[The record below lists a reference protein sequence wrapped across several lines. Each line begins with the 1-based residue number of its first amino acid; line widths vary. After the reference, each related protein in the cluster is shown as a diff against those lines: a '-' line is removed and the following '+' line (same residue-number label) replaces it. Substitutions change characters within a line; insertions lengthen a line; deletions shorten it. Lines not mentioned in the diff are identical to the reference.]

1 LKQQSS
7 NSNKGTKQPPYKQ
20 TSKMTTNADY
30 MQIEYDIADISQ
42 TIAKQQQYVYDLTA
56 QRNNKPYQYD
66 AYVKGQTLV
75 LNRYIKQKSDLE
87 NKLQRIHEE
96 RYREFNKTAAL
107 SGVSDVMNIAFQ
119 YAHPIDART
128 NKYAVNARSHSPNR
142 RNNDYDRE
150 VIRVYK
156 KDSFELF
163 LDFLTTNLKI
173 LRFLCVIAFV
183 LLYIIYTF
191 AYIYTKIF
199 A

>member
-1 LKQQSS
+1 
-7 NSNKGTKQPPYKQ
+7 
-20 TSKMTTNADY
+20 MTTNADY
-30 MQIEYDIADISQ
+30 YQIEYEIADISR
-42 TIAKQQQYVYDLTA
+42 TIAKQQQYVYDLTT

-66 AYVKGQTLV
+66 AYVKGQKHN

-96 RYREFNKTAAL
+96 RYREFNKIAAL

-183 LLYIIYTF
+183 LLYIIYAF

>member
-1 LKQQSS
+1 
-7 NSNKGTKQPPYKQ
+7 
-20 TSKMTTNADY
+20 MTTNADY
-30 MQIEYDIADISQ
+30 YQIEYEIADITQ
-42 TIAKQQQYVYDLTA
+42 TITKQRQYVYDLTA

-66 AYVKGQTLV
+66 AYVKGQQHN
-75 LNRYIKQKSDLE
+75 LNRYIKLKSDLE

-119 YAHPIDART
+119 YAHPIDTRT

-163 LDFLTTNLKI
+163 LDFLTTTLKI

-183 LLYIIYTF
+183 ILYIIYAM

-199 A
+199 G

>member
-1 LKQQSS
+1 
-7 NSNKGTKQPPYKQ
+7 
-20 TSKMTTNADY
+20 MTTNADY
-30 MQIEYDIADISQ
+30 YQIEYEIADISR

-96 RYREFNKTAAL
+96 RYREFEKSNAL

-119 YAHPIDART
+119 YAHPIDTST

-183 LLYIIYTF
+183 LLYIIYAF

>member
-1 LKQQSS
+1 
-7 NSNKGTKQPPYKQ
+7 
-20 TSKMTTNADY
+20 MTTNADY
-30 MQIEYDIADISQ
+30 LQIEYEIADISR

-66 AYVKGQTLV
+66 AYIKGQQHN
-75 LNRYIKQKSDLE
+75 LNRYIKLKSDLE

-96 RYREFNKTAAL
+96 RYREFNKIAAL

-119 YAHPIDART
+119 YAHPIDTST

-150 VIRVYK
+150 VVRVYK

-183 LLYIIYTF
+183 ILYIIYAF

>member
-1 LKQQSS
+1 
-7 NSNKGTKQPPYKQ
+7 
-20 TSKMTTNADY
+20 MTTNADY
-30 MQIEYDIADISQ
+30 SQIEYEIADISR
-42 TIAKQQQYVYDLTA
+42 TIAKQQQYVYDLTT

-119 YAHPIDART
+119 YAHPIDTST

-150 VIRVYK
+150 VVRVYK

-173 LRFLCVIAFV
+173 LRFICVIAFV
-183 LLYIIYTF
+183 ILYIIYAF

>member
-1 LKQQSS
+1 MS
-7 NSNKGTKQPPYKQ
+7 
-20 TSKMTTNADY
+20 TNADY
-30 MQIEYDIADISQ
+30 LQIEYDIADISR

-66 AYVKGQTLV
+66 AYVKGQQHN

-96 RYREFNKTAAL
+96 RYREFEKSKAL
-107 SGVSDVMNIAFQ
+107 SGVSDVINIAFQ
-119 YAHPIDART
+119 YAHPIDKST

-150 VIRVYK
+150 VVRVYK
-156 KDSFELF
+156 KDRFELF
-163 LDFLTTNLKI
+163 LDFLTTNIKI
-173 LRFLCVIAFV
+173 MRFLCVIAFV
-183 LLYIIYTF
+183 ILYIIYAF

>member
-1 LKQQSS
+1 
-7 NSNKGTKQPPYKQ
+7 
-20 TSKMTTNADY
+20 MTTNADY
-30 MQIEYDIADISQ
+30 SQIEYDIADISR
-42 TIAKQQQYVYDLTA
+42 TIAKQHQYVYDLTT
-56 QRNNKPYQYD
+56 QRNNKPYQYN
-66 AYVKGQTLV
+66 AYVKGQQYN

-119 YAHPIDART
+119 YAHPIDTRT

-150 VIRVYK
+150 VVRVYK

-163 LDFLTTNLKI
+163 LDFLSYNLNI
-173 LRFLCVIAFV
+173 MRFLCVIAFV
-183 LLYIIYTF
+183 LLYIIYAF

>member
-1 LKQQSS
+1 MSS
-7 NSNKGTKQPPYKQ
+7 
-20 TSKMTTNADY
+20 NADY
-30 MQIEYDIADISQ
+30 SHIEYDIADITQ
-42 TIAKQQQYVYDLTA
+42 TITKQRQYVYDLTT

-66 AYVKGQTLV
+66 AYVKGQQHN
-75 LNRYIKQKSDLE
+75 LNRYIKLKSDLE

-96 RYREFNKTAAL
+96 RYREFNKSAAL

-119 YAHPIDART
+119 YAHPIDTRT
-128 NKYAVNARSHSPNR
+128 NKYAVNARSHSPRR

-163 LDFLTTNLKI
+163 LDFLTTNIKI

-183 LLYIIYTF
+183 ILYIIYAF

>member
-1 LKQQSS
+1 
-7 NSNKGTKQPPYKQ
+7 
-20 TSKMTTNADY
+20 MTTNADY
-30 MQIEYDIADISQ
+30 LQIEYEIADISR

-66 AYVKGQTLV
+66 AYVKGQQHN

-119 YAHPIDART
+119 YAHPIDTRT
-128 NKYAVNARSHSPNR
+128 NKYAVNARSHSPRR

-173 LRFLCVIAFV
+173 MRFLCVIAFV
-183 LLYIIYTF
+183 ILYIIYAM

>member
-1 LKQQSS
+1 MSS
-7 NSNKGTKQPPYKQ
+7 
-20 TSKMTTNADY
+20 NADY
-30 MQIEYDIADISQ
+30 HQIEYEIADISR

-66 AYVKGQTLV
+66 AYVKGQQHN

-96 RYREFNKTAAL
+96 RYSEFKKSTAL

-119 YAHPIDART
+119 YAHPIDTRT
-128 NKYAVNARSHSPNR
+128 NKYAVSARSHSPNR

-150 VIRVYK
+150 VVRVYK

-163 LDFLTTNLKI
+163 LDFLTTNIKI
-173 LRFLCVIAFV
+173 MRFICVIAFV
-183 LLYIIYTF
+183 LLYIIYAF
-191 AYIYTKIF
+191 AYIFTKIF
-199 A
+199 G

>member
-1 LKQQSS
+1 
-7 NSNKGTKQPPYKQ
+7 
-20 TSKMTTNADY
+20 MTTNADY
-30 MQIEYDIADISQ
+30 SQIEDEIADISR

-66 AYVKGQTLV
+66 AYVKGQQHN

-87 NKLQRIHEE
+87 NKLQHIHEE
-96 RYREFNKTAAL
+96 RYREFEKSNAL

-119 YAHPIDART
+119 YAHPIDTST
-128 NKYAVNARSHSPNR
+128 NKYAFNARSHSPNR

-150 VIRVYK
+150 VVRVYK
-156 KDSFELF
+156 KDRFELF
-163 LDFLTTNLKI
+163 LDFLTTTLKI

-183 LLYIIYTF
+183 ILYIIYTF

>member
-1 LKQQSS
+1 
-7 NSNKGTKQPPYKQ
+7 
-20 TSKMTTNADY
+20 MTTNADY
-30 MQIEYDIADISQ
+30 LQIEYEIADISR
-42 TIAKQQQYVYDLTA
+42 TIAKQQQYVYDLTT

-66 AYVKGQTLV
+66 AYVKGQQHN

-87 NKLQRIHEE
+87 NKLQHIHEE
-96 RYREFNKTAAL
+96 RYREFEKSNAL

-119 YAHPIDART
+119 YAHPIDTRT
-128 NKYAVNARSHSPNR
+128 NKYAVNARSHSPHR

-150 VIRVYK
+150 VVRVYK

-173 LRFLCVIAFV
+173 MRFLCVIAFV
-183 LLYIIYTF
+183 ILYIIYAF

>member
-1 LKQQSS
+1 
-7 NSNKGTKQPPYKQ
+7 
-20 TSKMTTNADY
+20 MTTNADY
-30 MQIEYDIADISQ
+30 LQIEYEIADISR

-66 AYVKGQTLV
+66 AYVKGQQHN
-75 LNRYIKQKSDLE
+75 LNRYIKLKSDLE

-107 SGVSDVMNIAFQ
+107 SGISDVMNIAFQ
-119 YAHPIDART
+119 YAHPIDTRT
-128 NKYAVNARSHSPNR
+128 NKYAVNARSHSPRR

-150 VIRVYK
+150 VVRVYK

-183 LLYIIYTF
+183 ILYIIYAF

>member
-1 LKQQSS
+1 
-7 NSNKGTKQPPYKQ
+7 
-20 TSKMTTNADY
+20 MTTNADY
-30 MQIEYDIADISQ
+30 HQTEYDIADITQ

-66 AYVKGQTLV
+66 AYVKGQQHN

-96 RYREFNKTAAL
+96 RYREFEKSKAL

-119 YAHPIDART
+119 YAHPIDTNT
-128 NKYAVNARSHSPNR
+128 NKYAVSARSHSPRR
-142 RNNDYDRE
+142 RNNDDDRE
-150 VIRVYK
+150 VVREYK

-163 LDFLTTNLKI
+163 LDFLTTIIKI
-173 LRFLCVIAFV
+173 MRFICVIAFV
-183 LLYIIYTF
+183 ILYIIYAF